1 MNDFLETSTK
11 TSYMKKIPVTLIKGT
26 LIGVANMIPGV
37 SGGTMAVILG
47 IYDQLI
53 ESISQLLGSPSK
65 WRQHA
70 RFLITLAIGAVIG
83 IVLFAR
89 LIEWVLVKHEQLAL
103 LFFMGLI
110 FGSIPFIIAHSRLK
124 GLGMKEILT
133 IGVSLILVLILGMFR
148 STEPFLGTY
157 LQDFTPLILF
167 LVSIAA
173 GGAMIVPGVSGS
185 LVFLLFNQYTFL
197 VEAVNDIVLGS
208 IAIIVLGGILGV
220 FVFAK
225 IIHYALTRWFSITH
239 CAIIGL
245 VGGSIIVLFKGF
257 PPNIQGTLFGV
268 AFFLLG
274 TILSVIAYRRRS

>member
-1 MNDFLETSTK
+1 
-11 TSYMKKIPVTLIKGT
+11 MKNILVTLIKGT

-47 IYDQLI
+47 LYDRLI
-53 ESISQLLGSPSK
+53 ESISQLIGSPSK
-65 WRQHA
+65 WRQYA
-70 RFLITLAIGAVIG
+70 GFLITLGMGAVIG
-83 IVLFAR
+83 VVLFAR
-89 LIEWVLVKHEQLAL
+89 LIDWALMKHEQLSL

-110 FGSIPFIIAHSRLK
+110 LGSIPSVVAHSRLK
-124 GLGMKEILT
+124 GLGIKEILI
-133 IGVSLILVLILGMFR
+133 IGISLILVLTLGMFR
-148 STEPFLGTY
+148 STEPFLGPY
-157 LQDFTPLILF
+157 IQDFTPLILF

-185 LVFLLFNQYTFL
+185 FVFLLFNQYTVL

-225 IIHYALTRWFSITH
+225 IIHHALTRWFSITH

-257 PPNIQGTLFGV
+257 PPTIQGTLLGV

-274 TILSVIAYRRRS
+274 TVLSAISYRYRS

>member
-1 MNDFLETSTK
+1 
-11 TSYMKKIPVTLIKGT
+11 MKNIPVTLIKGT

-47 IYDQLI
+47 LYDRLI
-53 ESISQLLGSPSK
+53 ESISQLIGSPSK

-70 RFLITLAIGAVIG
+70 GFLINLGMGAVIG
-83 IVLFAR
+83 VVLFAR
-89 LIEWVLVKHEQLAL
+89 LIDWALIKHEKLSL

-110 FGSIPFIIAHSRLK
+110 LGSIPSVVAHSRLK
-124 GLGMKEILT
+124 SLGMKEMLT
-133 IGVSLILVLILGMFR
+133 IGISLILILTLGMFR
-148 STEPFLGTY
+148 STEPILGAY
-157 LQDFTPLILF
+157 VQDFTPLILF

-185 LVFLLFNQYTFL
+185 LIFLLFGQYTVV
-197 VEAVNDIVLGS
+197 VEAVNEIALGAL
-208 IAIIVLGGILGV
+208 AIIVLGGILGV

-225 IIHYALTRWFSITH
+225 IIHHTLTRWFSMTH

-245 VGGSIIVLFKGF
+245 MGGSIIILFNGF
-257 PPNIQGTLFGV
+257 PPNIQGTLLGV

-274 TILSVIAYRRRS
+274 TVLSVITYRYRS